1 MENKFLCVMAGYDDE
16 TENHLAGIQKK
27 LYAAGLTGRH
37 TKDIPQHI
45 TLQTYPPEQEAEV
58 VELVRKIAAETA
70 PFDVCFSHI
79 GIFTGGKVLFI
90 APDKDTDLIALKERF
105 GPSFDWTPHTTM
117 LIDEPENI
125 QQAVPMV
132 MREFASFNG
141 KVTCLHLYE
150 FWPTRPILTVS
161 LEGSCDGTGLG
172 RAPGN

>member
-27 LYAAGLTGRH
+27 LYAAGLTGQH

-45 TLQTYPPEQEAEV
+45 TLQTYPPERESEV
-58 VELVRKIAAETA
+58 VEMVRKIAAETA

-132 MREFASFNG
+132 MREFASFGG

-150 FWPTRPILTVS
+150 FWPTRPILTVY
-161 LEGSCDGTGLG
+161 LEKKDD
-172 RAPGN
+172 